1 MWGRGGVGVGVV
13 SVFCV
18 CVRVFRVCVCVCSAC
33 VCVCSARVWGC
44 GCVGGAFGG
53 RRVWGVGRWNRCVCV
68 LSVCFRLGWVVG
80 AGGGAWAGVRG
91 REGRE
96 GGLWVGGGAGVGGA
110 VSGVWGAPIG
120 FCGVKVRGV
129 VGGVAAGA
137 PAGLRVLGAAGCVLV
152 QFEVEKCQLGAGW
165 HTLF

>member
-1 MWGRGGVGVGVV
+1 VWGRGGVGVGVV

-18 CVRVFRVCVCVCSAC
+18 CVCVPRVCVCVFC
-33 VCVCSARVWGC
+33 VCVCVFRA
-44 GCVGGAFGG
+44 CVGL
-53 RRVWGVGRWNRCVCV
+53 RVCGWGVWRAACVGRGKVEQVCVCV
-68 LSVCFRLGWVVG
+68 LVVCFRLGWVVG

-91 REGRE
+91 REGRV
-96 GGLWVGGGAGVGGA
+96 GRRVGGGAGVGGA

-129 VGGVAAGA
+129 VGGVDAGA